1 MTTSTTEMLAVGFWV
16 PILHARS
23 RGMTPSLDPSA
34 LPARDFPRD
43 NSPRHPPLPKIE
55 FPKFDGDNPRLWRD
69 RYEMFFEVYSVGNT
83 LKTRFA
89 ALNFS
94 GPAAI
99 WLQTFERKGRVLDWE
114 EFCAAVFAHFDKDQ
128 Y

>member
-1 MTTSTTEMLAVGFWV
+1 
-16 PILHARS
+16 
-23 RGMTPSLDPSA
+23 
-34 LPARDFPRD
+34 
-43 NSPRHPPLPKIE
+43 
-55 FPKFDGDNPRLWRD
+55 
-69 RYEMFFEVYSVGNT
+69 MFFEVYSVGNT
-83 LKTRFA
+83 LKA

-94 GPAAI
+94 GPAAT